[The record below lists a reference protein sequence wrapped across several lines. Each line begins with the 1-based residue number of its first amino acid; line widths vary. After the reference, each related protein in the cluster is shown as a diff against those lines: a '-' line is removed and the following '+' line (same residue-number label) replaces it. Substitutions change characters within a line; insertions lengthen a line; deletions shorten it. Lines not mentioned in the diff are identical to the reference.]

1 MEKRAITLFAI
12 DKKSKNQVR
21 MLART
26 RGLKKAK
33 KIGAAPFSLW
43 CHPRRRCL
51 KKRRRW
57 FQLYAEWKIRLS
69 LGRSV
74 LASTFPAST
83 LGHYFSLV
91 ADSKIPTVASTSLQE
106 PALSCKTFKMLSR
119 TSQHPRITI
128 SN

>member
-33 KIGAAPFSLW
+33 QIGAAPFSLW
-43 CHPRRRCL
+43 CHPRRRRL

-69 LGRSV
+69 LSP
-74 LASTFPAST
+74 PAPWEEDAK
-83 LGHYFSLV
+83 LDDDILR
-91 ADSKIPTVASTSLQE
+91 D
-106 PALSCKTFKMLSR
+106 
-119 TSQHPRITI
+119 
-128 SN
+128 